1 MTPRSTGSHPAQAR
15 RLPLCTPRLRVRPR
29 RDGTGRVD
37 GVWWPRTHDLAA
49 ELPGLLTVLRPHLG
63 PVRRVVYD
71 PTGWSPSSRH
81 LQLGS
86 HRIRL
91 DPYRFELFNT
101 MYVCSAHGALVML
114 RVVLSTTDGTV
125 ANAALAAVP
134 DGKPAPE
141 RQSPVTTEQR
151 FGKRQP
157 AFK

>member
-1 MTPRSTGSHPAQAR
+1 MTPHSTSLHPAPAR
-15 RLPLCTPRLRVRPR
+15 RLPLCTPRLRLRPR
-29 RDGTGRVD
+29 RDGTGHVD
-37 GVWWPRTHDLAA
+37 GVWWPRTQDLAA

-71 PTGWSPSSRH
+71 PTGWSPSTRH

-101 MYVCSAHGALVML
+101 MYVCSARGIVVILQ
-114 RVVLSTTDGTV
+114 VVLSTTEDTV

-134 DGKPAPE
+134 GARE
-141 RQSPVTTEQR
+141 AGRS
-151 FGKRQP
+151 
-157 AFK
+157 

>member
-1 MTPRSTGSHPAQAR
+1 M
-15 RLPLCTPRLRVRPR
+15 RPR
-29 RDGTGRVD
+29 RDGTGHVD
-37 GVWWPRTHDLAA
+37 GVWWPRTQDLAA

-71 PTGWSPSSRH
+71 PTGWSPSTRH

-101 MYVCSAHGALVML
+101 MYVCSARGIVVILQ
-114 RVVLSTTDGTV
+114 VVLSTTEDTV

-134 DGKPAPE
+134 GARE
-141 RQSPVTTEQR
+141 AGRS
-151 FGKRQP
+151 
-157 AFK
+157 